1 MGPAG
6 DLGAVTHAPVLLASW
21 RPARSQAGAQV
32 TSSACSDLDPETLE
46 QASAQQGSGRPQAPS
61 LSEPWGCPPCSPPS
75 RAEMGVPVP
84 APRTMLRAA
93 TGGSPQ
99 ATPASSWRDLALGP
113 MCRWHVSAGATACLP
128 PGPGGAGHLGS
139 QGGRRSTQPA
149 GCGSGGLHWGAVH
162 SLLAPASRWLLVW
175 GLAPSPRW
183 SPTTKQVLQQHLSAP
198 CPGCGTCS
206 RTCSSAHLT
215 LGSCPSPSP
224 PPSPRLLLQRPP
236 AMPPAPHSPPA
247 PPALADTGLES
258 QLAAFAAASRGPAP
272 QETECWGSGAGAGP
286 GLRAMAVGSG
296 CRAVRDLGTLEQGGQ
311 AQGPA
316 CRLPSLW
323 MLSPMPAQM

>member
-1 MGPAG
+1 
-6 DLGAVTHAPVLLASW
+6 
-21 RPARSQAGAQV
+21 
-32 TSSACSDLDPETLE
+32 
-46 QASAQQGSGRPQAPS
+46 
-61 LSEPWGCPPCSPPS
+61 
-75 RAEMGVPVP
+75 MGVPVP

-139 QGGRRSTQPA
+139 QGGQRSTQPA
-149 GCGSGGLHWGAVH
+149 RCGSGGLHWGAVH
-162 SLLAPASRWLLVW
+162 SLLAPASRWLLAW

-183 SPTTKQVLQQHLSAP
+183 SPTTKQVLQQRLSAP

-215 LGSCPSPSP
+215 LGSCPSPGP

-247 PPALADTGLES
+247 PPALADTWPRGVPTCSLCCS
-258 QLAAFAAASRGPAP
+258 QQGPSPPGDRVLGEQGGGGGRAWPSGHGSRLRPSH
-272 QETECWGSGAGAGP
+272 GSGP
-286 GLRAMAVGSG
+286 PMPQPG